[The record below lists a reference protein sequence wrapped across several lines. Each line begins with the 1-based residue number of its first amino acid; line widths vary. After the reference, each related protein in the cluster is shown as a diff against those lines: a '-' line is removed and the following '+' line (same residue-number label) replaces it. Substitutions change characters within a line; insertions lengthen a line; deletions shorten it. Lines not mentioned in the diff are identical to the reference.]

1 MRKYIDNLMQSLKNG
16 GYIFNSMRRN
26 NNNVVIAMKKVKKVA
41 LIKIDEDKKTIT
53 MSINGVVKDIKTF

>member
-1 MRKYIDNLMQSLKNG
+1 MRKYIDNLTQSLKNG